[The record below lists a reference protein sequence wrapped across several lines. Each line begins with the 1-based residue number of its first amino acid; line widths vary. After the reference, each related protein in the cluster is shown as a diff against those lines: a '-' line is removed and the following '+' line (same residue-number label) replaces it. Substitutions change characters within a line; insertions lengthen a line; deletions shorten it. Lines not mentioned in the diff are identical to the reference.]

1 MAGNQLFGFLG
12 LCLAK
17 TEPSVKSIHRR
28 ITALLQEAGWPVGK
42 DRVQRIWDR
51 EGLKVI
57 RCNQKF
63 LSFGEPS
70 ELNGEEWHGH
80 WDPRAGVIGTG
91 TDTVRTVAFVR
102 S

>member
-1 MAGNQLFGFLG
+1 VKPGGWIMEWQGINFSVFWGCASPKL
-12 LCLAK
+12 
-17 TEPSVKSIHRR
+17 EPSVKSIHRR

-70 ELNGEEWHGH
+70 ELNEEE
-80 WDPRAGVIGTG
+80 
-91 TDTVRTVAFVR
+91 
-102 S
+102 